1 MHLKKVEIHRE
12 RYPNEKYYPFNL
24 EVFLGTDS
32 IQFDAPVTF
41 FVGENG
47 TGKSTLLKA
56 LCRKCGIFIW
66 EGPERTRF
74 DNNPYEQSF
83 HKAISIDWVDD
94 PVPGCFF
101 SSQLFKHFSQLVDEW
116 ASADPGLLGYFGG
129 KSLLTQSHG
138 QSLMS
143 FFQARFRIKGIYFL
157 DEPETALSPR
167 SQIQLLQ
174 LLRDTSLAGHAQFI
188 IATHSP
194 ILMSVPGADILSF
207 DEIPIASVDY
217 KETSHYKIYKAFM
230 EAPEKFPTEK

>member
-1 MHLKKVEIHRE
+1 MHLKRVTIHTK
-12 RYPNEKYYPFNL
+12 RYPNKKHYPFNL
-24 EVFLGTDS
+24 DILSGTDC
-32 IQFDAPVTF
+32 IQFNAPVTC

-56 LCRKCGIFIW
+56 LCRKCGIYIW
-66 EGPERTRF
+66 EGPERTRV
-74 DNNPYEQSF
+74 DNNPFEDSF
-83 HKAISIDWVDD
+83 HGAISIDWVKD

-116 ASADPGLLGYFGG
+116 ASADPGLLDYFGG

-143 FFQARFRIKGIYFL
+143 FFHARFQIRGIYFL
-157 DEPETALSPR
+157 DEPETALSPK

-174 LLRDTSLAGHAQFI
+174 LLWDTSLAGHAQFI

-194 ILMSVPGADILSF
+194 ILMSVPGANILSF
-207 DEIPIASVDY
+207 DEIPIAPVDY
-217 KETSHYKIYKAFM
+217 KDTSHYKIYKAFM
-230 EAPEKFPTEK
+230 EDPEKFLTEK